1 MENLQLNAFERLRF
15 TEVLASLYL
24 KLNFAGEVK
33 TVNYRSKT
41 LQQGNFNAGFFVW

>member
-15 TEVLASLYL
+15 RWSSSLYL